1 MKLKKNLSIFLTA
14 LSFLMLT
21 IGFTACSDD
30 TPEIDKPGNENP
42 DNGNDDDGD
51 KEENYV
57 SELNL
62 ISFDKK
68 TGEDESQVV
77 VKYVLDEHISEAKLA
92 ISSSQSNDA
101 TIEGLANGSIE
112 GYSVYG
118 DGELTLSFDNSNPAG
133 SYSVVMVTFVDSEYY
148 NDYSEDFYWDGEAA
162 DIPSSD
168 DLEDNTV
175 VVYYNEEEATV
186 VASSNIAEYVSA
198 TISGAQVTL
207 TQSGN
212 VNDAIG
218 EITYILNGGSSNGSF
233 VLEGSYKSTIM
244 LNGLSLTNK
253 SGAAIDIQ
261 NGKRIKVKL
270 ADGTFNSLT
279 DGADGSQ
286 KASLY
291 CKGHLEFSGSGSL
304 NVVGNTA
311 HAISAKEYIEIKKS
325 EITVTKAVKDGINC
339 NQYFLMESGTVNIS
353 GTGDDGIQVSY
364 KDDTDREAEDTGT
377 MTIKGG
383 SVNIS
388 VTADAAKALKADNDI
403 IVAGGTI
410 NANVSGNGIW
420 DSEKSKTKAS
430 ACLGAD
436 NNVEISDGTLT
447 LSATGSG
454 GKGINCDNV
463 FNLSGGN
470 VNISTTGGML
480 VYSNGSL
487 NHNYTGNTD
496 RIDSDMKSSP
506 KGVKADGNVTI
517 SGGEIYVKTTGN
529 GAEGI
534 ESKSELTVEDG
545 KITIRAK
552 DDGINSS
559 DNMYIKGGI
568 LDVISTGNDGLDSNK
583 NLYISGGV
591 TMAFGASGPEC
602 GLDANDEQGYS
613 VYFTGGY
620 VLAAGGRNSVP
631 KNSNSTQ
638 PYITTNFTLTAGSEV
653 SVGSGDKTLY
663 TFTIPS
669 DYSSSSNG
677 NRAGGGPGGNGG
689 NSSGNLLISAEGMV
703 SGSSYTIKSG
713 STSTTAT
720 AK

>member
-14 LSFLMLT
+14 FSFML
-21 IGFTACSDD
+21 FSLAFASCSDD
-30 TPEIDKPGNENP
+30 TPEIDKPGQENP
-42 DNGNDDDGD
+42 DDGNGD
-51 KEENYV
+51 KEEDYV
-57 SELNL
+57 SELKL
-62 ISFDKK
+62 VSFDKK
-68 TGEDESQVV
+68 TDDNEYQVI
-77 VKYVLDEHISEAKLA
+77 VKYTLDEHITEAKLA
-92 ISSSQSNDA
+92 ITSSKSNDA
-101 TIEGLANGSIE
+101 TIGGLINGSIE
-112 GYSVYG
+112 GYSIYG
-118 DGELTLSFDNSNPAG
+118 DGELTLPFDNSNPAG
-133 SYSVVMVTFVDSEYY
+133 SYSVVMATFIESEYY
-148 NDYSEDFYWDGEAA
+148 NDYHVDFYWDGEVA

-198 TISGAQVTL
+198 SIKGAHVTL
-207 TQSGN
+207 KQSN
-212 VNDAIG
+212 DVNDAIG
-218 EITYILNGGSSNGSF
+218 EITYIINGGSSNGSLVF
-233 VLEGSYKSTIM
+233 EGSYKSTIM

-253 SGAAIDIQ
+253 SGAAVDIQ

-279 DGADGSQ
+279 DGTDGSQ

-325 EITVTKAVKDGINC
+325 EITITKAIKDGINC
-339 NQYFLMESGTVNIS
+339 NQYFLMESGTVTIS

-364 KDDTDREAEDTGT
+364 KDDTDRETEDTGSL
-377 MTIKGG
+377 TIKGG
-383 SVNIS
+383 NLNIS
-388 VTADAAKALKADNDI
+388 VTANAAKALKADNDI

-436 NNVEISDGTLT
+436 HNIEISDGILT

-454 GKGINCDNV
+454 GKGINCDNE

-506 KGVKADGNVTI
+506 KGIKADGNVTI

-534 ESKSELTVEDG
+534 ESKSELTIEDG

-631 KNSNSTQ
+631 KNSNSKQ
-638 PYITTNFTLTAGSEV
+638 PYITTNFTLKAGSEV
-653 SVGSGDKTLY
+653 SIGSGDKTLY
-663 TFTIPS
+663 TFIIPS
-669 DYSSSSNG
+669 DYVSSSNG
-677 NRAGGGPGGNGG
+677 NRAGGGPGG

-713 STSTTAT
+713 SSSTTAT

>member
-1 MKLKKNLSIFLTA
+1 MIF
-14 LSFLMLT
+14 T
-21 IGFTACSDD
+21 IGLTGCSDD
-30 TPEIDKPGNENP
+30 TPKIDNSDQEKPDDGNG
-42 DNGNDDDGD
+42 DNGDN
-51 KEENYV
+51 EENYV
-57 SELNL
+57 SELYL
-62 ISFDKK
+62 LSFDKK
-68 TGEDESQVV
+68 TDEENSEVTI
-77 VKYVLDEHISEAKLA
+77 KYVLDEHISEAKLA
-92 ISSSQSNDA
+92 ISSSQSIDA
-101 TIEGLANGSIE
+101 TVEGLTNGSIE
-112 GYSVYG
+112 GYSVSG
-118 DGELTLSFDNSNPAG
+118 DGELTLPFDNSNPAG
-133 SYSVVMVTFVDSEYY
+133 SYSIVMATFIESEYY
-148 NDYSEDFYWDGEAA
+148 NDYHEDFYWNGLTA

-168 DLEDNTV
+168 DLEENTV
-175 VVYYNEEEATV
+175 VVYYKEEEATV
-186 VASSNIAEYVSA
+186 VAASNITEYVSA
-198 TISGAQVTL
+198 KIEGAKVSL
-207 TQSGN
+207 TQSSDL
-212 VNDAIG
+212 NDATG
-218 EITYILNGGSSNGSF
+218 EIIYILNGGSSNGSF
-233 VLEGSYKSTIM
+233 LLEGSYKSTIM

-261 NGKRIKVKL
+261 NGKRIKMKL
-270 ADGTFNSLT
+270 ADGTFNSLA

-304 NVVGNTA
+304 TVVGNTS

-364 KDDTDREAEDTGT
+364 KDDSDRETEDTGT
-377 MTIKGG
+377 LTINGG
-383 SVNIS
+383 SLSIN
-388 VTADAAKALKADNDI
+388 VTGDAAKALKADNDI
-403 IVAGGTI
+403 IIKGGTI

-436 NNVEISDGTLT
+436 NNVEISDGILTLT
-447 LSATGSG
+447 ATGSG
-454 GKGINCDNV
+454 GKGISCDNE
-463 FNLSGGN
+463 FNFSGGN
-470 VNISTTGGML
+470 LNISTVGGML

-568 LDVISTGNDGLDSNK
+568 LDIISTGNDGLDSNK
-583 NLYISGGV
+583 NIYISGGV

-602 GLDANDEQGYS
+602 GLDANDEEGYS

-620 VLAAGGRNSVP
+620 ILAAGGRNSVP

-638 PYITTNFTLTAGSEV
+638 PYITANFTLTAGSEV
-653 SVGSGDKTLY
+653 SVESGDKTLH

-669 DYSSSSNG
+669 DYNISSNG
-677 NRAGGGPGGNGG
+677 SRPGGGPGG
-689 NSSGNLLISAEGMV
+689 NSSGNLLVSTEGMV

-713 STSTTAT
+713 SSSTTAT

>member
-1 MKLKKNLSIFLTA
+1 MKRNKKLSIFLTA
-14 LSFLMLT
+14 FSLLTFT
-21 IGFTACSDD
+21 IGLSACSDD
-30 TPEIDKPGNENP
+30 TPEIDNPGQEEP
-42 DNGNDDDGD
+42 DDGD

-57 SELNL
+57 SELSL
-62 ISFDKK
+62 VSFDKK
-68 TGEDESQVV
+68 NDENESQVV
-77 VKYVLDEHISEAKLA
+77 VKYILDEHISEAKLA

-101 TIEGLANGSIE
+101 TIEGLVNGSIE
-112 GYSVYG
+112 GYLLYG
-118 DGELTLSFDNSNPAG
+118 NGELTLPFDNSNPAG
-133 SYSVVMVTFVDSEYY
+133 SYSVVMATFIDSEYY
-148 NDYSEDFYWDGEAA
+148 NDYHVDFYWDGESA

-175 VVYYNEEEATV
+175 VVYYAENEASV
-186 VASSNIAEYVSA
+186 VAATNISQYISA
-198 TISGAQVTL
+198 SVSGAQVAL
-207 TQSGN
+207 TQSGD
-212 VNDAIG
+212 VNDAVG
-218 EITYILNGGSSNGSF
+218 EITYILNGGSSDGSF

-253 SGAAIDIQ
+253 TGAAIDIQ

-279 DGADGSQ
+279 DGTNGSQ
-286 KASLY
+286 KASLS

-304 NVVGNTA
+304 NVVGNTS

-364 KDDTDREAEDTGT
+364 KDDSNRESEDTGT
-377 MTIKGG
+377 LIINGG
-383 SVNIS
+383 SLSIN
-388 VTADAAKALKADNDI
+388 VTTDAAKALKADNDI
-403 IVAGGTI
+403 IVTGGTI
-410 NANVSGNGIW
+410 NATVSGNGIW

-430 ACLGAD
+430 SCLGAD
-436 NNVEISDGTLT
+436 NNVDISDGMLT

-454 GKGINCDNV
+454 GKGISCDNE
-463 FNLSGGN
+463 FNFSGGN
-470 VNISTTGGML
+470 LNIATSGGML

-496 RIDSDMKSSP
+496 RISSDMKSSP
-506 KGVKADGNVTI
+506 KGVKADGNITI
-517 SGGEIYVKTTGN
+517 SGGEINITTTGN

-534 ESKSELTVEDG
+534 ESKSELIVEDG
-545 KITIRAK
+545 KIIIRAK

-568 LDVISTGNDGLDSNK
+568 LDVISTSNDGLDSNK

-602 GLDANDEQGYS
+602 GLDANDEEGYS

-620 VLAAGGRNSVP
+620 ILAAGGRNSVP

-638 PYITTNFTLTAGSEV
+638 PYITANFTLTAGGEV
-653 SVGSGDKTLY
+653 SVGSGDKILY

-669 DYSSSSNG
+669 DYSTSSNG
-677 NRAGGGPGGNGG
+677 SRAGGGPGGNGG
-689 NSSGNLLISAEGMV
+689 NNSGNLLISAEGMV
-703 SGSSYTIKSG
+703 SGTSYTIKSG
-713 STSTTAT
+713 SSSTTAT

>member
-14 LSFLMLT
+14 FSFFVFT
-21 IGFTACSDD
+21 IGITACSDD
-30 TPEIDKPGNENP
+30 TPEIDKPGEENP
-42 DNGNDDDGD
+42 DNGNGDDSD
-51 KEENYV
+51 KEENYI
-57 SELNL
+57 SELDL
-62 ISFDKK
+62 VSFDKK
-68 TGEDESQVV
+68 TDDNESQVT
-77 VKYVLDEHISEAKLA
+77 VKYALDEHISEAKLA

-101 TIEGLANGSIE
+101 TIEGLINGSIE
-112 GYSVYG
+112 GYSIYG
-118 DGELTLSFDNSNPAG
+118 DGELTLPFDNSNPAG
-133 SYSVVMVTFVDSEYY
+133 SYSVVMSTFIESEYY
-148 NDYSEDFYWDGEAA
+148 NDYHVDFYWDGETA

-186 VASSNIAEYVSA
+186 VAASNIAEYVSA
-198 TISGAQVTL
+198 TISGAQVSL
-207 TQSGN
+207 TQSGD

-233 VLEGSYKSTIM
+233 TLEGSYKSTVM

-279 DGADGSQ
+279 DSSDGNQ

-377 MTIKGG
+377 LTINGG
-383 SVNIS
+383 SLNIS

-403 IVAGGTI
+403 IIAGGTI

-436 NNVEISDGTLT
+436 NNVEISEGTLT
-447 LSATGSG
+447 LTATGSG
-454 GKGINCDNV
+454 GKGINCDNE
-463 FNLSGGN
+463 FNFSGGN
-470 VNISTTGGML
+470 LNISTSGGML

-568 LDVISTGNDGLDSNK
+568 LDVISTSNDGLDSNK
-583 NLYISGGV
+583 NLYISDGV
-591 TMAFGASGPEC
+591 TMAYGASGAEC

-620 VLAAGGRNSVP
+620 ILAAGGRNSVP

-638 PYITTNFTLTAGSEV
+638 PYITANFTLTAGSEV

-669 DYSSSSNG
+669 DYGSSSNG
-677 NRAGGGPGGNGG
+677 SRAGGGPGG
-689 NSSGNLLISAEGMV
+689 NSSGNLLISAEGMI

-713 STSTTAT
+713 SSSTTAT

>member
-1 MKLKKNLSIFLTA
+1 MNKLKFKFIFSLFTFLFATLILT
-14 LSFLMLT
+14 S
-21 IGFTACSDD
+21 CSDD
-30 TPEIDKPGNENP
+30 TPEIEKPGQENP
-42 DNGNDDDGD
+42 DDGNGDNGD

-57 SELNL
+57 SELKL

-68 TGEDESQVV
+68 TDENESQVV
-77 VKYVLDEHISEAKLA
+77 VQYTLDEHISEAKLT
-92 ISSSQSNDA
+92 ISSSQSIDA
-101 TIEGLANGSIE
+101 TIEDLANGSIE
-112 GYSVYG
+112 GYSVSG
-118 DGELTLSFDNSNPAG
+118 DGEFTLPFDNSNPAG
-133 SYSVVMVTFVDSEYY
+133 SYSVVMATFVETEYY
-148 NDYSEDFYWDGEAA
+148 NDYHVDFYWDGETS

-168 DLEDNTV
+168 DLDDNTV
-175 VVYYNEEEATV
+175 VVYYTEQEATII
-186 VASSNIAEYVSA
+186 AASNITDYVSA
-198 TISGAQVTL
+198 TITGAQVSMI
-207 TQSGN
+207 QSSD
-212 VNDAIG
+212 VNEAVG

-233 VLEGSYKSTIM
+233 TLEGSYKSTIM
-244 LNGLSLTNK
+244 LNGLNLTNQN
-253 SGAAIDIQ
+253 GAAIDIQ

-279 DGADGSQ
+279 DGADGNQ

-325 EITVTKAVKDGINC
+325 EITITKAIKDGINC
-339 NQYFLMESGTVNIS
+339 NQYFLMESGTINIS
-353 GTGDDGIQVSY
+353 GTSDDGIQVSY
-364 KDDTDREAEDTGT
+364 KDDTDREAEDSGT
-377 MTIKGG
+377 LTINGG
-383 SVNIS
+383 SLNIS

-403 IVAGGTI
+403 IIAGGTI

-436 NNVEISDGTLT
+436 NNVEISEGTLT

-454 GKGINCDNV
+454 GKGINCDNE
-463 FNLSGGN
+463 FNFSGGN
-470 VNISTTGGML
+470 LNISTSGGML

-517 SGGEIYVKTTGN
+517 SGGEINIKTTGN

-534 ESKSELTVEDG
+534 ESKSELTVEEG
-545 KITIRAK
+545 KITIRTK

-568 LDVISTGNDGLDSNK
+568 LDVISTSNDGLDSNK

-591 TMAFGASGPEC
+591 TMAFGASGAEC
-602 GLDANDEQGYS
+602 GLDANDEEGYS

-620 VLAAGGRNSVP
+620 ILAAGGRNSVP

-653 SVGSGDKTLY
+653 SVGSGDKNLY

-669 DYSSSSNG
+669 DYGTSSNG
-677 NRAGGGPGGNGG
+677 SRAGGGPGGNGG
-689 NSSGNLLISAEGMV
+689 NSSGNLLISTEGMIA
-703 SGSSYTIKSG
+703 GSSYTIKSG
-713 STSTTAT
+713 STTTEVT